1 MSFEQYS
8 FEGYGYKITDIEDI
22 NYYWEFFDDE
32 EQEAIL
38 CDQNIFY
45 HCLGDYVVFI
55 GFKIDNNLTK
65 DKFIE
70 NLEEYDKKFWTCY
83 IQNLGEARKPIGE
96 PKVMF
101 FDYDA

>member
-1 MSFEQYS
+1 MSFEQYH
-8 FEGYGYKITDIEDI
+8 FEGYGYKITDLEDI

-38 CDQNIFY
+38 CDQNTFY

-70 NLEEYDKKFWTCY
+70 KLEEYDKKFWTCY
-83 IQNLGEARKPIGE
+83 IQTLGEARKPIGE